1 MTEGV
6 VERLA
11 GAAPRRLLED
21 LSRVAVALA
30 KNDRARPEVD
40 LYLASGQVVKGR
52 IVTVSDDR
60 QGAVAVIQVGG
71 SVRQPAVT
79 FVRVDQVTAVSV
91 ADASLLVN
99 APISDAPAPSRL
111 ELQRQIAAR
120 LDGLQTKLG
129 GRPLAVKLGTTSVED
144 DDSRRAVG
152 ALVPVLFDVLMA
164 IAADD
169 MGKQA
174 LGAVESIELAA
185 DASGEVV
192 KEQRG
197 FLIRAPKLLTEQYS
211 HQTLRTEL
219 EKSL

>member
-1 MTEGV
+1 VTEEV
-6 VERLA
+6 LERLV
-11 GAAPRRLLED
+11 GASPRRLLED

-30 KNDRARPEVD
+30 KNDRARPEVE

-60 QGAVAVIQVGG
+60 HGAVAVLQVGG
-71 SVRQPAVT
+71 NARQPAVT
-79 FVRVDQVTAVSV
+79 FVRVDQVSAVNV
-91 ADASLLVN
+91 ADASLLVH

-111 ELQRQIAAR
+111 ELQRQLAAR
-120 LDGLQTKLG
+120 LDGLHPKLG
-129 GRPLAVKLGTTSVED
+129 RPIQVNLGAASLDD

-152 ALVPVLFDVLMA
+152 ALVPVLFDVLMS

-174 LGAVESIELAA
+174 LSALEAIELSAA
-185 DASGEVV
+185 ASGEVV

-197 FLIRAPKLLTEQYS
+197 FLIRAPKLLTEQYT
-211 HQTLRTEL
+211 HQTLRKEL
-219 EKSL
+219 EKHL

>member
-1 MTEGV
+1 VTEGV
-6 VERLA
+6 LERLV

-21 LSRVAVALA
+21 LSRIAVALA
-30 KNDRARPEVD
+30 KNDRARPEVE

-60 QGAVAVIQVGG
+60 QGAVAVVQVGG

-79 FVRVDQVTAVSV
+79 FVRVDQVAAVNV
-91 ADASLLVN
+91 ADASLLVH

-120 LDGLQTKLG
+120 LDGLHTKLG
-129 GRPLAVKLGTTSVED
+129 AKPLAIKLGTTSAED
-144 DDSRRAVG
+144 DESRRAVG
-152 ALVPVLFDVLMA
+152 VLVPVLFDVLMA
-164 IAADD
+164 IVDDD

-174 LGAVESIELAA
+174 IGALESIELGA
-185 DASGEVV
+185 DSRGEVV

-197 FLIRAPKLLTEQYS
+197 FLIRAPKLLTEQYT
-211 HQTLRTEL
+211 HQTLRKAL
-219 EKSL
+219 EQHL

>member
-1 MTEGV
+1 MIEGV
-6 VERLA
+6 LERLV

-30 KNDRARPEVD
+30 KNDRARPEVE

-60 QGAVAVIQVGG
+60 QGAVAVLQIGG
-71 SVRQPAVT
+71 NARQPAVT

-91 ADASLLVN
+91 TDASLLVH

-120 LDGLQTKLG
+120 LDGVHTKL
-129 GRPLAVKLGTTSVED
+129 GRPLAIKLGPASLDD

-152 ALVPVLFDVLMA
+152 ALVPVLFDVLMS
-164 IAADD
+164 IIDDD

-174 LGAVESIELAA
+174 IGALESIELVA
-185 DASGEVV
+185 DASGQVV

-197 FLIRAPKLLTEQYS
+197 VLIRAPKLLTEQYT
-211 HQTLRTEL
+211 HQTLRKAL
-219 EKSL
+219 EQHL